1 MFKVNENYL
10 KLEDKY
16 IFSEVK
22 NKVEEFLKLNP
33 ETKVINL
40 GIGDVRL
47 PLDKTVA
54 SSMADAALE
63 LSLKDKFKGY
73 GPEQGYKFLRDKIVD
88 VDYNALGITADEVF
102 ISDGT
107 KCDISDVLTLL
118 GKKNLIGIPFPTYP
132 VYSESNIIAGNEIFR
147 IKASEET
154 NFVPQV
160 PDDKLDV
167 IYLCMPNNPTGTVLS
182 YDELTEWVE
191 YAIKNN
197 AIILYDG
204 AYEKYITEENIPHS
218 IYEIENA
225 KKVAIEFRSFSK
237 FAGFTGIRC
246 SYMVVPNELIVMLN
260 EKSISLNKLWKRR
273 CGTMFNGVSYI
284 TQVGANA
291 CFSEEVYTRLKE
303 NIKYYI
309 ENSHMLK
316 EVLEEVGFTVYGG
329 TNSPYVW
336 VKGREKVSSWG
347 LWKEFLEKYNIV
359 STPGMGFGLE
369 GEGYIRLSAFA
380 KREDIQEAVRI
391 LRKM

>member
-22 NKVEEFLKLNP
+22 NRVEEFLKLNP
-33 ETKVINL
+33 KAKVINL

-118 GKKNLIGIPFPTYP
+118 G

-147 IKASEET
+147 IKAGEET

-182 YDELTEWVE
+182 YDELTKWVE
-191 YAIKNN
+191 YAIRNN

-204 AYEKYITEENIPHS
+204 AYEKYITEEDIPHS

-237 FAGFTGIRC
+237 FAGFTGVRC
-246 SYMVVPNELIVMLN
+246 SYMVVPNELIVTLN

-273 CGTMFNGVSYI
+273 CATMFNGVSYI

-336 VKGREKVSSWG
+336 VKEKEKASSWE

-359 STPGMGFGLE
+359 STPGVGFGLE